1 MIGVYLQVNVK
12 VNIPKIL
19 NLKLFKKIE
28 PPYILPR
35 DNAIPD
41 QYSNYNVHLECARIS
56 MFFNIYHYT
65 NLTFVCP

>member
-19 NLKLFKKIE
+19 NLILFEKIE

-41 QYSNYNVHLECARIS
+41 QYSNYI
-56 MFFNIYHYT
+56 
-65 NLTFVCP
+65 